1 MRKLLTVLALV
12 LTVALCASFAV
23 SAADPEVTKM
33 ELGSTSK
40 DVSFTYN
47 SVSED
52 TDTKIYSVDVTW
64 NDVSFSYNAG
74 TTQWNPDKHDYSAAG
89 AGAAWTDDEGSVTVT
104 NHSNASV
111 AVAVEF
117 VSASNGSATIDVT
130 NGEFTL
136 ESAVGKLFAEADAK
150 SATLSADGA
159 PTSNAKIGSI
169 KVTISAN

>member
-40 DVSFTYN
+40 DVSFTYK

-89 AGAAWTDDEGSVTVT
+89 AGAAWTDDEGYVTVA
-104 NHSNASV
+104 NHSNANV
-111 AVAVEF
+111 AVKVEF
-117 VSASNGSATIDVT
+117 VSANNGTATVAVD
-130 NGEFTL
+130 NGNFTL
-136 ESAVGKLFAEADAK
+136 DSAVGKATTAADAK
-150 SATLSADGA
+150 SATLTADGA
-159 PTSNAKIGSI
+159 PTSDAKIGSI